1 MSLLS
6 WRARIES
13 RPLERSLLAA
23 ALVPC
28 GLLIALSR
36 WVDGGWS
43 VGFALLAG
51 HAALFLGLHAAI
63 ALVRP
68 TADAVFLPLV
78 AMLSGVSL
86 AMLARLDAGLAV
98 RQLCWLAAGGAL
110 LVAAAALGPVRLPAR
125 AAEAMAVVAVS
136 VLAATALFGTAAG
149 GARSWLVAGPVRL
162 QPVEA
167 AKVVLVWCWARWLAP
182 SPAVGRTLL
191 VAGLASL
198 ALVAQRELGYPLLL
212 LATAVLMVYIAAG
225 KRGFQPALLA
235 AAIFVAACAPIFAM
249 NSAAGQRWFPHLP
262 GRLVAWLDPWAE
274 PFGAGFQ
281 ALQGLFALAEGGLLG
296 RGIGVGSP
304 EAIPAVHTDYLLAAV
319 GEELGFLG
327 TAALLAALALF
338 VARALWIAQRAPGE
352 TERLLA
358 AGLGL
363 VVGLQ
368 SLWMAGALVRAL
380 PLSGVGLPL
389 VSYGGSAALAHM
401 AAVGLLLGTSA
412 GVPAA
417 GYDGHKPEALA
428 ARRVRVV
435 GWGLA
440 AGAAAVV
447 VLLGYWQ
454 TARSDLRTHP
464 FNPRFT
470 VRSLAARGGILDRHG
485 EALAETHAV
494 GDGMERRLFGPASLS
509 HVVGYVDPRFGLA
522 GIEAARQ
529 ADLAGLDRGLV
540 DWWRDPLRRRPE
552 GKDVWLTIDARVQA
566 AAERALG
573 NRRGAVVAL
582 RPRTGEVLAMV
593 SYPAF
598 APEELPRLLRA
609 GEHGGEA
616 PLFNR
621 AVQGLYPPGSTFKV
635 LTMAAAFDA
644 GLIGSQ
650 QELEALQ
657 RALAASSNEPFANL
671 GLQLGARELAA
682 VASRVG
688 FGSQLVTDLPHAI
701 SPLPGAVAAGDLA
714 QISIGQGELV
724 ATPLQMAV
732 VAAAIAHGGVA
743 MRPHLVREVR
753 TRDGRIA
760 HFTRVEPLGPPAF
773 SPAAARA
780 VTEGMVLAVE
790 EGTARQAALD
800 GVRVA
805 GKTGTAQNPHGE
817 AHAWFIGFAP
827 AFRPEIAVA
836 VIVEGGGSGGQVAAP
851 VGRDVMLSALE
862 AMRAAAEVN

>member
-43 VGFALLAG
+43 LGLGLLAG
-51 HAALFLGLHAAI
+51 HAALFLALHTAL

-68 TADAVFLPLV
+68 TADAVVLPLV
-78 AMLSGVSL
+78 ALLSGVCL

-98 RQLCWLAAGGAL
+98 RQLCWLAAGGVL
-110 LVAAAALGPVRLPAR
+110 LVAAAAVGPVRLSSR
-125 AAEAMAVVAVS
+125 AAKAMAVATVS
-136 VLAATALFGTAAG
+136 VLAVTALFGTAAG
-149 GARSWLVAGPVRL
+149 GARSWLVVGPLRF

-167 AKVVLVWCWARWLAP
+167 AKVVLVWCWARWLSP
-182 SPAVGRTLL
+182 SPAVARTLL

-198 ALVAQRELGYPLLL
+198 ALVVQRELGYPLLL

-225 KRGFQPALLA
+225 NGRSQPALLGAVFLA
-235 AAIFVAACAPIFAM
+235 AFALVLAV
-249 NSAAGQRWFPHLP
+249 NFAAGKRWFPHLP
-262 GRLVAWLDPWAE
+262 GRLVAWLDPWAD

-304 EAIPAVHTDYLLAAV
+304 QAVPAVHTDYLLAAV

-327 TAALLAALALF
+327 TAAVLVALALF
-338 VARALWIAQRAPGE
+338 VARALWIAGRALGE

-368 SLWMAGALVRAL
+368 ALWMAGALVRAL

-389 VSYGGSAALAHM
+389 LSYGGSATLAHM
-401 AAVGLLLGTSA
+401 AAAGLLLATSA
-412 GVPAA
+412 GLPASA
-417 GYDGHKPEALA
+417 RDGTQAEALA
-428 ARRVRVV
+428 ARRVRLV

-440 AGAAAVV
+440 AGAAAVI
-447 VLLGYWQ
+447 VLFGYWQ
-454 TARSDLRTHP
+454 TLRADLRTHP
-464 FNPRFT
+464 LNPRFT
-470 VRSLAARGGILDRHG
+470 VQSLAARGGIRDRHG
-485 EALAETHAV
+485 EALAETRTA
-494 GDGMERRLFGPASLS
+494 GAGMERRLLGPASLS

-573 NRRGAVVAL
+573 HRRGAVVAI
-582 RPRTGEVLAMV
+582 RPQTGEVLAMA

-598 APEELPRLLRA
+598 APEELPRLLGG

-616 PLFNR
+616 PLLNR

-635 LTMAAAFDA
+635 LTLAAAFDA
-644 GLIGSQ
+644 GLIRSP

-688 FGSQLVTDLPHAI
+688 FGSRLVTDLPHAV
-701 SPLPGAVAAGDLA
+701 SPLPGAVKEGDLA

-851 VGRDVMLSALE
+851 VGREVMLSALE